1 MILTLEQV
9 IGAGMCDPNGRLSI
23 LGALT
28 LMEDFVTATMDK
40 MEINGFKMRR
50 EYNAVVVFS
59 KNHVQFLKPICW
71 NDKVTV
77 SCFVSTK
84 SMARLCVD
92 VCVKNTQGEIAM
104 YGRTEVCAVDVESGR
119 IRRLDAVG
127 IGDKVVAVPA
137 LSPMEWEPF
146 EVAGELVENVTV
158 RTSNIDYAGHTNN
171 VEYIRLLLNTFSLDE
186 WRGGIVP
193 RELQVAYVSQSFL
206 GDNLAIYREN
216 RSDNERLFIIKK
228 GEQDVLR
235 CVLRW

>member
-59 KNHVQFLKPICW
+59 KNHVQFLQPICW

-92 VCVKNTQGEIAM
+92 VCGVIWGS
-104 YGRTEVCAVDVESGR
+104 R
-119 IRRLDAVG
+119 
-127 IGDKVVAVPA
+127 
-137 LSPMEWEPF
+137 
-146 EVAGELVENVTV
+146 
-158 RTSNIDYAGHTNN
+158 
-171 VEYIRLLLNTFSLDE
+171 
-186 WRGGIVP
+186 
-193 RELQVAYVSQSFL
+193 
-206 GDNLAIYREN
+206 
-216 RSDNERLFIIKK
+216 
-228 GEQDVLR
+228 
-235 CVLRW
+235 